1 MQKCQTYSL
10 IQSHVINNIFIM
22 HPYRILTY
30 RIKSCSSRHHQSS
43 GVASLNKVAGHNL
56 GPPSGQSLAVK
67 DFHQNYQLQY
77 LATFMIKDLMHPL
90 VTSLYSHY
98 SLLQLK
104 CIITQQILQLHV
116 FMIIYTSH
124 CSCSLSQLW
133 LTTIHVC
140 TTSYLYPCTTGY
152 QYIILYIITLYCC
165 KSNCKTSFLLMI
177 HHVTKTLLLDTPF
190 KSA

>member
-1 MQKCQTYSL
+1 MPNLLSYLKSSYQQNIYHASL
-10 IQSHVINNIFIM
+10 QN
-22 HPYRILTY
+22 TY
-30 RIKSCSSRHHQSS
+30 RIKSCSSWHHQSS

-56 GPPSGQSLAVK
+56 GPPFGQSLAVK
-67 DFHQNYQLQY
+67 DFHKNYQLQY

-104 CIITQQILQLHV
+104 CIITQQTLQLHV
-116 FMIIYTSH
+116 FIYTSH
-124 CSCSLSQLW
+124 CSCSLSQLCMVNYYSCVHDQ
-133 LTTIHVC
+133 LFI
-140 TTSYLYPCTTGY
+140 SMYY

-165 KSNCKTSFLLMI
+165 KGNCKTSFLLMN